1 MNIYLHKDGTQ
12 YGPYT
17 LEQLQQYIQKGSF
30 TVQDQACYD
39 GQNWVTVAQ
48 VPGIS
53 QAATPQA
60 QPAGPQAQPAAP
72 QAKATQAAPQGAKA
86 STAQAASPAR
96 SKKKVIIW
104 SSIAVFAL
112 AAIITTL
119 LIIFS
124 GEETEGQDEGISEL
138 EGKQTESGTKE
149 SNPDEL
155 AGTLMPEEKS
165 LPSIPLLSRIPADAG
180 MVFLT
185 RLDDLLSKGGD
196 DIFSLLPPNIQVS
209 VMVKNIIQDP
219 STIGLDLS
227 EPLQAHLSPAEGKAE
242 QFTLGVAGKLSDREK
257 FKNTFELVDNQSKP
271 IQKDGYELYQ
281 IEGNESLAIGPDFFY
296 LCLTE
301 SPVSAKSELVK
312 FMKADGSDG
321 LLSSQE
327 SFSSLSQEKHDFSI
341 WFGGDSI
348 WDYANFDQI
357 DQLSMDSLKGSE
369 GKFTLNFEAG
379 EMRMNM
385 RVKTPNDELVYGKG
399 EFSDEILKLTPSD
412 AIFSLGFATD
422 LPKFLKYLEKDI
434 ISEFEDDFNA
444 DEPIAELGNL
454 SIRDVINTFTG
465 EFMLSLTDIKMP
477 DPTSLADAAED
488 DPFGDIVM
496 EEMEDMDALPDAAGS
511 EDAALPMMDPT
522 AMLMAAMPKPEFI
535 IGASIDS
542 EKWATLKASPPL
554 AMGLGLAMMQGYA
567 VTEKD
572 GFLIITSKDHIEASQ
587 SGKVANPVSGNSVPL
602 YKENDFVMI
611 FKVEP
616 LLDMGLP
623 IPPGEAMDMLK
634 KISHL
639 EAYSNSGQNEGT
651 GTFRIVFTD
660 SAKNSFSTVVEMI
673 TKTIFSLKPES
684 EK

>member
-1 MNIYLHKDGTQ
+1 MNIYVHKDGTQ

-48 VPGIS
+48 IPGIS
-53 QAATPQA
+53 QPAT
-60 QPAGPQAQPAAP
+60 PQAQPAAP
-72 QAKATQAAPQGAKA
+72 QAKATQAAPQGTQA
-86 STAQAASPAR
+86 STAQATAPAR

-104 SSIAVFAL
+104 SSITVVAL
-112 AAIITTL
+112 VAIITAL

-124 GEETEGQDEGISEL
+124 GEDTGEKSEPENVENEPKTEGN
-138 EGKQTESGTKE
+138 
-149 SNPDEL
+149 NPDKV
-155 AGTLMPEEKS
+155 AGTPVPEEKS

-271 IQKDGYELYQ
+271 TQKDGYELYQ

-348 WDYANFDQI
+348 WDYTSFDQI

-369 GKFTLNFEAG
+369 GTFTLNFEAG

-399 EFSDEILKLTPSD
+399 EFSDGILKLTPSD

-422 LPKFLKYLEKDI
+422 LSKFLKYLEKDI

-454 SIRDVINTFTG
+454 SIRDIINTFTG

-477 DPTSLADAAED
+477 DPTSLAED

-496 EEMEDMDALPDAAGS
+496 EEMEEMEDMDALPGAADS
-511 EDAALPMMDPT
+511 EDAALAMMDPT

-611 FKVEP
+611 FKMKP

-673 TKTIFSLKPES
+673 TKTIFSLTPKA

>member
-1 MNIYLHKDGTQ
+1 MNIYVHKDGTQ

-17 LEQLQQYIQKGSF
+17 LEQLQQYIQQGSF
-30 TVQDQACYD
+30 TTQDQACYD
-39 GQNWVTVAQ
+39 GQSWVTVAQ
-48 VPGIS
+48 IPGIS
-53 QAATPQA
+53 QAAA
-60 QPAGPQAQPAAP
+60 PQAQPAAVP
-72 QAKATQAAPQGAKA
+72 KAKATQSSPQTAQA
-86 STAQAASPAR
+86 TTAQAAAPAA

-124 GEETEGQDEGISEL
+124 GEEAEGQEEGISEL
-138 EGKQTESGTKE
+138 EAKQKESGTEE
-149 SNPDEL
+149 SNPDDL

-271 IQKDGYELYQ
+271 TQKDGYELYQ

-348 WDYANFDQI
+348 WDYTSFDQI

-399 EFSDEILKLTPSD
+399 EFSEGILKLTPSD

-422 LPKFLKYLEKDI
+422 LSKFLKYLEKDI
-434 ISEFEDDFNA
+434 ISEFKDDFNA
-444 DEPIAELGNL
+444 DKPIAELGNL

-496 EEMEDMDALPDAAGS
+496 EDMEDMEDMDALPDAAGF

-611 FKVEP
+611 FKMEP
-616 LLDMGLP
+616 LLNMGLP

-673 TKTIFSLKPES
+673 TKTIFSLTPKA

>member
-1 MNIYLHKDGTQ
+1 
-12 YGPYT
+12 
-17 LEQLQQYIQKGSF
+17 
-30 TVQDQACYD
+30 
-39 GQNWVTVAQ
+39 
-48 VPGIS
+48 
-53 QAATPQA
+53 
-60 QPAGPQAQPAAP
+60 
-72 QAKATQAAPQGAKA
+72 
-86 STAQAASPAR
+86 
-96 SKKKVIIW
+96 
-104 SSIAVFAL
+104 
-112 AAIITTL
+112 
-119 LIIFS
+119 
-124 GEETEGQDEGISEL
+124 
-138 EGKQTESGTKE
+138 
-149 SNPDEL
+149 
-155 AGTLMPEEKS
+155 
-165 LPSIPLLSRIPADAG
+165 
-180 MVFLT
+180 
-185 RLDDLLSKGGD
+185 
-196 DIFSLLPPNIQVS
+196 
-209 VMVKNIIQDP
+209 
-219 STIGLDLS
+219 
-227 EPLQAHLSPAEGKAE
+227 
-242 QFTLGVAGKLSDREK
+242 
-257 FKNTFELVDNQSKP
+257 
-271 IQKDGYELYQ
+271 
-281 IEGNESLAIGPDFFY
+281 
-296 LCLTE
+296 
-301 SPVSAKSELVK
+301 
-312 FMKADGSDG
+312 
-321 LLSSQE
+321 
-327 SFSSLSQEKHDFSI
+327 
-341 WFGGDSI
+341 
-348 WDYANFDQI
+348 
-357 DQLSMDSLKGSE
+357 
-369 GKFTLNFEAG
+369 
-379 EMRMNM
+379 MNM

-399 EFSDEILKLTPSD
+399 EFSEGILKLTPSD

-422 LPKFLKYLEKDI
+422 LSKFLKYLEKDI

-496 EEMEDMDALPDAAGS
+496 EEMEDMDALPGSAGS
-511 EDAALPMMDPT
+511 EDAALAMMDPT

-611 FKVEP
+611 FKMKP

-673 TKTIFSLKPES
+673 TKTIFSLTPKA

>member
-1 MNIYLHKDGTQ
+1 MNIYIHKDGTQ

-60 QPAGPQAQPAAP
+60 QPAGP

-227 EPLQAHLSPAEGKAE
+227 EPLP
-242 QFTLGVAGKLSDREK
+242 
-257 FKNTFELVDNQSKP
+257 
-271 IQKDGYELYQ
+271 
-281 IEGNESLAIGPDFFY
+281 
-296 LCLTE
+296 
-301 SPVSAKSELVK
+301 
-312 FMKADGSDG
+312 
-321 LLSSQE
+321 
-327 SFSSLSQEKHDFSI
+327 
-341 WFGGDSI
+341 
-348 WDYANFDQI
+348 
-357 DQLSMDSLKGSE
+357 
-369 GKFTLNFEAG
+369 
-379 EMRMNM
+379 
-385 RVKTPNDELVYGKG
+385 
-399 EFSDEILKLTPSD
+399 
-412 AIFSLGFATD
+412 
-422 LPKFLKYLEKDI
+422 
-434 ISEFEDDFNA
+434 
-444 DEPIAELGNL
+444 
-454 SIRDVINTFTG
+454 
-465 EFMLSLTDIKMP
+465 
-477 DPTSLADAAED
+477 
-488 DPFGDIVM
+488 
-496 EEMEDMDALPDAAGS
+496 
-511 EDAALPMMDPT
+511 
-522 AMLMAAMPKPEFI
+522 
-535 IGASIDS
+535 
-542 EKWATLKASPPL
+542 
-554 AMGLGLAMMQGYA
+554 
-567 VTEKD
+567 
-572 GFLIITSKDHIEASQ
+572 
-587 SGKVANPVSGNSVPL
+587 
-602 YKENDFVMI
+602 
-611 FKVEP
+611 
-616 LLDMGLP
+616 
-623 IPPGEAMDMLK
+623 
-634 KISHL
+634 
-639 EAYSNSGQNEGT
+639 
-651 GTFRIVFTD
+651 GTF
-660 SAKNSFSTVVEMI
+660 I
-673 TKTIFSLKPES
+673 TR
-684 EK
+684 